1 MSAVPAADRTV
12 AVVRLLAEHPNQR
25 FTLSELCRRTDMSKA
40 TAHGLLGALCEHG
53 WLWRDPDAK
62 TYSIGAGLVTVA
74 DEIGRQRQ
82 VLLAAAHADMEQL
95 AESTGARVVATIV
108 VGEEIVMLAV
118 FGAER
123 PFGTAVRPGQRLPFA
138 PPLGTVFLA
147 WSEPDRV
154 DRWLRHH
161 RPDVD
166 EHDLERHR
174 DAIDVVR
181 RRGYFV
187 SLESPARRLL
197 GQAISDGT
205 APADLV
211 SDLDQGEY
219 VLFDLEPDHDYR
231 VSVIAAP
238 VFDER
243 GRAAMAVSLFDL
255 PDELPA
261 VRVVELA
268 ESLMGAARRVTKH
281 LGGVMPDGRRR

>member
-1 MSAVPAADRTV
+1 VTAVPALDRAV
-12 AVVRLLAEHPNQR
+12 AVVGMFAEHPNRR
-25 FTLSELCRRTDMSKA
+25 FTLSELARRLDMSKA
-40 TAHGLLGALCEHG
+40 TAHSLLGALCEHG
-53 WLWRDPDAK
+53 WLWRDPVGK
-62 TYSIGAGLVTVA
+62 TYSLGAALVALSDQIGG
-74 DEIGRQRQ
+74 QRQ
-82 VLLAAAHADMEQL
+82 ALVAAASVDMENL
-95 AESTGARVVATIV
+95 ASVTGARVVATTV

-123 PFGTAVRPGQRLPFA
+123 PFGTVVHPGQRLPFS
-138 PPLGTVFLA
+138 PPFGTVFLA
-147 WSEPDRV
+147 WSDADRV

-161 RPDVD
+161 RPDD
-166 EHDLERHR
+166 TDHDMRRHR

-205 APADLV
+205 APAHLV
-211 SDLDQGEY
+211 SDLDRGEY
-219 VLFDLEPDHDYR
+219 VLFDLEPDRDYR

-243 GRAAMAVSLFDL
+243 GVATTALSLFDL

-261 VRVVELA
+261 SRLVELA
-268 ESLMGAARRVTKH
+268 DLLVGTARRVTKQ
-281 LGGVMPDGRRR
+281 LGGIQPVGTE